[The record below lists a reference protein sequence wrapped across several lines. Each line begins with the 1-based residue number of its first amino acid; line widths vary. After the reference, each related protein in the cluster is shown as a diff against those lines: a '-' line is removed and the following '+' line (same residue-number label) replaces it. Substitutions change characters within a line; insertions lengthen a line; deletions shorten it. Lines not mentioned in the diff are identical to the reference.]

1 MPVKIQVYGKIA
13 VFTQGCWACDDD
25 VLLAM
30 LEAMV
35 DPRARTETQE
45 REHAL
50 YAAGRLGGLIAT
62 PLGWEVAPH
71 PEAEIRLEDFQSPP
85 RRPARERP
93 APVRTGGGLLGLL
106 RRRR

>member
-35 DPRARTETQE
+35 DPRACTGEQE
-45 REHAL
+45 HLHAL

-62 PLGWEVAPH
+62 PLGWERAPH
-71 PEAEIRLEDFQSPP
+71 PDAEIRLEDTHAP
-85 RRPARERP
+85 RSSGSVP
-93 APVRTGGGLLGLL
+93 APRGGGLLGLL

>member
-13 VFTQGCWACDDD
+13 VFTQGCWDCDDE
-25 VLLAM
+25 VLRAM
-30 LEAMV
+30 LDAMV
-35 DPRARTETQE
+35 DPRARTEAQE

-71 PEAEIRLEDFQSPP
+71 PEAEIRMEDFQPS
-85 RRPARERP
+85 RKP
-93 APVRTGGGLLGLL
+93 APKRNETARSGGGLLGLL
-106 RRRR
+106 RRRQ

>member
-13 VFTQGCWACDDD
+13 VFTRGCWACDDD

-30 LEAMV
+30 LEALV
-35 DPRARTETQE
+35 DPRAQTEAQE
-45 REHAL
+45 QEHAL

-71 PEAEIRLEDFQSPP
+71 PDAEIRLEDFQPS
-85 RRPARERP
+85 RKP
-93 APVRTGGGLLGLL
+93 APRSGSARSAGGLLGLL